1 MTSEGEAIK
10 SGQIHR
16 GESEGVRR
24 GNPNGMRAGNP
35 HGMRPGNPDGT
46 RPGNPNWAPGVS
58 GNPAGR
64 PKGARNKA
72 TVILQALLENDAE
85 AIGRAAVALA
95 KTGNLTALRLCL
107 ARLAPP
113 GRDRR
118 VAFDLPSIHTLDD
131 AFRAQAALLDAVAA
145 GELSPSEA
153 GELGRL
159 VDSAAGKLREMEG
172 SKERFP
178 PSNT

>member
-1 MTSEGEAIK
+1 MMDGDAIK
-10 SGQIHR
+10 SEHIHPGDAEGMR
-16 GESEGVRR
+16 PGESQGPRR
-24 GNPNGMRAGNP
+24 GNP
-35 HGMRPGNPDGT
+35 H
-46 RPGNPNWAPGVS
+46 WVPGVS

-72 TVILQALLENDAE
+72 TVILQAVMEADAE

-95 KTGNLTALRLCL
+95 KTGNLAALRLCL

-118 VAFDLPSIHTLDD
+118 IAFDLPSIDSLAD

-145 GELSPSEA
+145 GDLSPSEA

-159 VDSAAGKLREMEG
+159 VDSAAGKLREMQGEAL
-172 SKERFP
+172 
-178 PSNT
+178 